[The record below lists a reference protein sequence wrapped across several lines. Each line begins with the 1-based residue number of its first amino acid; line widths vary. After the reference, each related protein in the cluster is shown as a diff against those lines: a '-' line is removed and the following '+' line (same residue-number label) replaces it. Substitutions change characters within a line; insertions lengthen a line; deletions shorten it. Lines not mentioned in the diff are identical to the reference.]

1 MVLIFSSSANKSRQ
15 IRREVQQ
22 AFDGEKPVVPFR
34 IENVAPEKSLRYYM
48 GAVHWLDALT
58 PPLEQH
64 LQKLVASVQAL
75 VQATTSDGNREE
87 RFQQEAE
94 AQRSAVEAQHRQEV
108 ELRRRAEDEERER
121 RSKATEQAEEEE
133 RQQEEERR
141 RKIADEAKRQ
151 RLERGVAA
159 KREAEEQERL
169 RKKEAKAPL
178 PVLERSSSF
187 DRWGAERNL
196 QPPLDRTTDLN
207 ALSTIPNLDAWSRKI
222 LIAHKITGVILYCSV
237 PLLVWFLY
245 AVLSPSAYSWV
256 QKFYGSYQG
265 ASLLFICIL
274 AATCHLAIGLCSIWL
289 TSFASARPGSWRLRH
304 QQLTAITSLALIIAF
319 VWGVVGIW
327 GRNQAAVSQ
336 IVGSTIPGLVLF
348 LFVFSISY
356 HMWIG
361 MQQLINDR
369 IEDERLRYVFSA
381 ANTLYSI
388 LIVVSSL
395 YFWILIRADW

>member
-1 MVLIFSSSANKSRQ
+1 MVVAGRAPQARGGGRSRAARGGGSAA
-15 IRREVQQ
+15 RE
-22 AFDGEKPVVPFR
+22 GR
-34 IENVAPEKSLRYYM
+34 
-48 GAVHWLDALT
+48 
-58 PPLEQH
+58 
-64 LQKLVASVQAL
+64 
-75 VQATTSDGNREE
+75 
-87 RFQQEAE
+87 AE
-94 AQRSAVEAQHRQEV
+94 AQRIAEERRRKKAEADRRAAEEKSRQEL
-108 ELRRRAEDEERER
+108 ESKRRAEVDRDK
-121 RSKATEQAEEEE
+121 RSAAREQAEEEQRREQE
-133 RQQEEERR
+133 RHRAAEAERG
-141 RKIADEAKRQ
+141 

-169 RKKEAKAPL
+169 RKKEDKAPL

-196 QPPLDRTTDLN
+196 QPPLDRITDSN

-222 LIAHKITGVILYCSV
+222 LIAHKITGVILYSSM

-245 AVLSPSAYSWV
+245 AVLTPSAYSWV
-256 QKFYGSYQG
+256 QKFFGSYQG